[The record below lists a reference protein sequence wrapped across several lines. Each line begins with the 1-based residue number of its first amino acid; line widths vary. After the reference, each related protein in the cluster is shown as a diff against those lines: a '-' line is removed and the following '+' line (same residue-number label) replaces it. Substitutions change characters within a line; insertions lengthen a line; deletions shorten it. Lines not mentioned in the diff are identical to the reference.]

1 MIKEKNKTDRVYFMT
16 NPEDLKHEYI
26 QHMNALTISKEV
38 EKVTVKSKE
47 FLELENRNR
56 ELENKVDNILDKID
70 QLKNLSW
77 EDIKK
82 EY

>member
-1 MIKEKNKTDRVYFMT
+1 
-16 NPEDLKHEYI
+16 
-26 QHMNALTISKEV
+26 MNALTISKEV

-56 ELENKVDNILDKID
+56 ELENKMDSILSEID

-77 EDIKK
+77 EDLKK